1 MKKYLFLLVCFGF
14 LMAQCHKEGTSSEA
28 TVKGKILEIDS
39 DVPIP
44 NITVKLIELDYDASA
59 WNPPRTVVQKTQS
72 DITGAYQLT
81 YTSVKGRG
89 YEVTAYANSTDYYD
103 NVKTEPVPDGKSN
116 TVNISLIPFGWLKIH
131 VKNVNPVGEEDV
143 ITFNYGIFSGR
154 NVDTSIIVKDAS
166 SKKNTHQIGIN
177 IRKNGT
183 ETSKIIEV
191 IIPPHDTT
199 KLDIFY

>member
-1 MKKYLFLLVCFGF
+1 MKKYLFLLACFGF
-14 LMAQCHKEGTSSEA
+14 LMAQCHKETTSFEA

-72 DITGAYQLT
+72 DATGAYQLT

-89 YEVTAYANSTDYYD
+89 YEVAAYANSTDYYD
-103 NVKTEPVPDGKSN
+103 NIKTEPVPDGKSS
-116 TVNISLIPFGWLKIH
+116 TVNISLIPLGWLKVH
-131 VKNVNPVGEEDV
+131 FKNVNPFDERDEVGSAFGGFIGNKVDTTIVLQLGGSKKYVRPVRIWTTRNGLQTFKDIGV
-143 ITFNYGIFSGR
+143 IT
-154 NVDTSIIVKDAS
+154 
-166 SKKNTHQIGIN
+166 
-177 IRKNGT
+177 
-183 ETSKIIEV
+183 
-191 IIPPHDTT
+191 PPHDTT